1 MMIFQ
6 LTRISEAHFQSIYF
20 QAEKIKNLEERLKK
34 FESHLEDKTKSL
46 ETKID
51 THINQFIASK
61 LPSNTAM
68 NISGLNLASVT
79 EIPMI
84 KSKLKDLKD
93 KFINKSSGNSTTHIV
108 INDSK
113 KFQDRFIPYFKRT
126 P

>member
-1 MMIFQ
+1 MEDLFP
-6 LTRISEAHFQSIYF
+6 SIYF

-34 FESHLEDKTKSL
+34 FEAHLEDKTKSL

-61 LPSNTAM
+61 LPSNTAL

-84 KSKLKDLKD
+84 KSKLKDLK
-93 KFINKSSGNSTTHIV
+93 V
-108 INDSK
+108 IGK
-113 KFQDRFIPYFKRT
+113 
-126 P
+126 